1 MNTVILADGDFPAS
15 ERTLTML
22 RNADRI
28 ICCDGAA
35 VPLLAAGLIPER
47 IVGDL
52 DSLPLELKERY
63 ADRLLQESEQESND
77 LTKAF
82 RYCQVQGY
90 DSIVILG
97 ATGKRE
103 DHTLGNLAL
112 LGDYALSVPEISMVT
127 DYGTFSVA
135 LTSGEFASHPGERIS
150 LFALDEGTYVTSSGL
165 RYPMDSLHLRM
176 WWQASLN
183 EAEGESFRLDFT
195 TGKRLLIYRIHP
207 ETLYRKE
214 MA

>member
-77 LTKAF
+77 LTKAC
-82 RYCQVQGY
+82 RYCQAQG
-90 DSIVILG
+90 
-97 ATGKRE
+97 
-103 DHTLGNLAL
+103 
-112 LGDYALSVPEISMVT
+112 
-127 DYGTFSVA
+127 
-135 LTSGEFASHPGERIS
+135 
-150 LFALDEGTYVTSSGL
+150 
-165 RYPMDSLHLRM
+165 
-176 WWQASLN
+176 
-183 EAEGESFRLDFT
+183 
-195 TGKRLLIYRIHP
+195 
-207 ETLYRKE
+207 
-214 MA
+214 

>member
-82 RYCQVQGY
+82 RYCQAQGH

-97 ATGKRE
+97 ALQRSPQ
-103 DHTLGNLAL
+103 L
-112 LGDYALSVPEISMVT
+112 LT
-127 DYGTFSVA
+127 VA
-135 LTSGEFASHPGERIS
+135 SQG
-150 LFALDEGTYVTSSGL
+150 
-165 RYPMDSLHLRM
+165 
-176 WWQASLN
+176 
-183 EAEGESFRLDFT
+183 
-195 TGKRLLIYRIHP
+195 
-207 ETLYRKE
+207 
-214 MA
+214 